1 MPNRISSEILDGIA
15 EAFER
20 VGGVDYLTELALKDP
35 PTFCRLLARLIPQQ
49 IEANIN
55 STNLDLGAAMAD
67 ADRRFKQLEY
77 ERADA
82 KDLSDVIAYGTN

>member
-1 MPNRISSEILDGIA
+1 MPNRLKPEIIDGIY

-20 VGGVDYLTELALKDP
+20 AGGVDYLTEIALKDP

-55 STNLDLGAAMAD
+55 TTSIDLGAAMAI
-67 ADRRFKQLEY
+67 ADKRIKQIDE
-77 ERADA
+77 ERKLAT
-82 KDLSDVIAYGTN
+82 G

>member
-1 MPNRISSEILDGIA
+1 MPKRLSAEIIEGII

-20 VGGVDYLTELALKDP
+20 VGGVDYLVEIALKDP

-55 STNLDLGAAMAD
+55 ATSIDLGAAFLHAEQ
-67 ADRRFKQLEY
+67 RIEQLEH
-77 ERADA
+77 ERSNDQ
-82 KDLSDVIAYGTN
+82 S